1 MTLIWIRQWKRSE
14 TKTFKPMARKVYV
27 DVKVRLILNLDD
39 NIEVAEVIQEMDY
52 RFNSTD
58 DRFTVEDEEIVD
70 YEVTDSK

>member
-1 MTLIWIRQWKRSE
+1 
-14 TKTFKPMARKVYV
+14 MARKVYV